1 MSYPFLMHAK
11 TTKGMSEDWGYYF
24 QHLYPYPTEG
34 APNGKWAD
42 DTHPSDNKLGYSAV
56 FKKAIKPSG
65 FHTNAN
71 VNFQNLSPD
80 EVHQDDMENWGHGP
94 TQEAGSGVAGPATPV
109 VYDNYIVIT
118 PQPKVIRDRVVEQAA
133 TDSLIGYSKCQIIG
147 TCDTDHG
154 EELGR
159 PCASARNER
168 GFCNYDAEGD
178 WLCMRTALW
187 WSYGAQYAT
196 DTEYK
201 HDIRENVGFQSTVG
215 ADNKGQPVA
224 CTPGTKATTDLS
236 GEWQPRLLV
245 GGCMISTDKW
255 HTGWE
260 EVHLPDACNS
270 NVPLPANLGGIGCM
284 DKGATNFN
292 AAARQPGK
300 CKYSNTG
307 CTSPLA
313 LNYNSEADVED
324 AANPCIFGTCG
335 CSMGDGVGSAY
346 TGVDPSTD
354 KYKSMSVAVPLPNGG
369 SEAATGKVVYT
380 DYSAVMEDFTT
391 GPAYYA
397 SGTTPTKAAGTT
409 ATVLGGPTCGNSAV
423 ASLCTFTIE
432 GCMDPTA
439 LNYNVHATRNGNT
452 WCVAKVA
459 GCMMPTVD
467 RSSGYSGT
475 RQTLK
480 NNRFGY
486 GAPSGTGKYDTSATV
501 STSCT
506 IHNQGCTDA
515 TAGNYQSWATVL
527 GTTRFDKCY
536 AKKIGCAHKKALN
549 YGCTDFISDTGTGMG
564 GQVVVGCEAGQENG
578 ASPITTHQNSFC
590 LFYEITV
597 AEGNKRADSASITLV
612 VSGECTDFTAA
623 LKTSLADFFL
633 LKIGSRPEITANC
646 GSLVIENVFTNLEPA
661 SFQKFQLVA
670 ATALSTNEGAT
681 AFLEQ
686 AGLEGFTVTEV
697 KIAQVEDTAM
707 PPPSAPPDEA
717 ALIGLVVGCVV
728 AGLLVLVL
736 GAAAFWKLR
745 KRKQAVA
752 PS

>member
-1 MSYPFLMHAK
+1 M
-11 TTKGMSEDWGYYF
+11 
-24 QHLYPYPTEG
+24 
-34 APNGKWAD
+34 
-42 DTHPSDNKLGYSAV
+42 
-56 FKKAIKPSG
+56 
-65 FHTNAN
+65 
-71 VNFQNLSPD
+71 
-80 EVHQDDMENWGHGP
+80 
-94 TQEAGSGVAGPATPV
+94 
-109 VYDNYIVIT
+109 
-118 PQPKVIRDRVVEQAA
+118 VIRDRVVEQAA

-159 PCASARNER
+159 PCFSARNER

-236 GEWQPRLLV
+236 GEWQPRLLI
-245 GGCMISTDKW
+245 GGCMISSDSW

-260 EVHLPDACNS
+260 EVHLPDACHV

-335 CSMGDGVGSAY
+335 CSMGDASGSAY

-409 ATVLGGPTCGNSAV
+409 ATVLG
-423 ASLCTFTIE
+423 
-432 GCMDPTA
+432 
-439 LNYNVHATRNGNT
+439 
-452 WCVAKVA
+452 
-459 GCMMPTVD
+459 D

-536 AKKIGCAHKKALN
+536 AKKIGRAHKKALN

-670 ATALSTNEGAT
+670 ATALSTNE
-681 AFLEQ
+681 
-686 AGLEGFTVTEV
+686 
-697 KIAQVEDTAM
+697 
-707 PPPSAPPDEA
+707 S
-717 ALIGLVVGCVV
+717 
-728 AGLLVLVL
+728 
-736 GAAAFWKLR
+736 
-745 KRKQAVA
+745 
-752 PS
+752 